1 MHDGESD
8 PHIHVDAK
16 LNADAATRDMIAR
29 TFGLVADLSSTVT
42 TGCGLTVPR
51 TMTSRIPNRVTC
63 LPCREH
69 AGRQLLRLADQ
80 LEEFGGMPGGID
92 PDKARA
98 AAGRHRALA
107 REFTSDD

>member
-1 MHDGESD
+1 MHDGDSD
-8 PHIHVDAK
+8 PHIHVDVK

-29 TFGLVADLSSTVT
+29 TFGLAADLPSTVT

-51 TMTSRIPNRVTC
+51 TMTSRLPSRVTC

-69 AGRQLLRLADQ
+69 AGRRLRRIADQ
-80 LEEFGGMPGGID
+80 LEQIGGLPGGIA
-92 PDKARA
+92 PDQARA

-107 REFTSDD
+107 REFTADG